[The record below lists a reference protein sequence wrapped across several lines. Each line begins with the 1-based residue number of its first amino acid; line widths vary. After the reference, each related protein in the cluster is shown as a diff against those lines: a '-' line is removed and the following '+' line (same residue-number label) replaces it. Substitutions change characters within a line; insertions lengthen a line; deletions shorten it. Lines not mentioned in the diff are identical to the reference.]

1 MKLISTIAVMIFL
14 TGMASAAPNLEAT
27 GAVAKTP
34 HSLFMLRVAEGEPL
48 DGMMHAPLVRVRSIS
63 DGMFDGM
70 MAAERIGTGG
80 NVVGGLLVGVFTG
93 LIGTGIG
100 YLIIGPANIDVNAL
114 VMMEGV
120 GKGGEYQNGFM
131 VGWDKK
137 TRSRKKNAFLAGGLL
152 GTLAIVTL
160 MLSGP

>member
-80 NVVGGLLVGVFTG
+80 QCRWRFTRRCIYWTDWHWDRLLDHRPG
-93 LIGTGIG
+93 
-100 YLIIGPANIDVNAL
+100 
-114 VMMEGV
+114 
-120 GKGGEYQNGFM
+120 
-131 VGWDKK
+131 
-137 TRSRKKNAFLAGGLL
+137 
-152 GTLAIVTL
+152 
-160 MLSGP
+160 